1 MKELDDTYDSIFK
14 RRNQG
19 VEALRLS
26 LQRYA
31 SRTSEGQ
38 TRRALPQ
45 NAFAFFADRRQQK
58 AVKDPLVQ
66 SHTGELA
73 MAFSI

>member
-1 MKELDDTYDSIFK
+1 MIPMIAFSKEEIK
-14 RRNQG
+14 
-19 VEALRLS
+19 ECLS